1 MDNERELG
9 PANRGWAMDGSEWIA
24 GQFEANHSR
33 LEGMAYRMLGSRAEA
48 EDAVQE
54 AWLKVMR
61 ADRDAVENVAGW
73 LTTVTGRVCLD
84 RLRSR
89 RAKREDAVG
98 VDFPDVVNSAT
109 IADPLEASVMA
120 ESVGAALL
128 VVLDSLAPDE
138 RVAFV
143 LHDVFGVPF
152 DTIAEVVG
160 RSPQAAR
167 QLASR
172 ARRRVQGAPD
182 FRNVDLVQHRAL
194 VEAFLRAAREGDF
207 EGLVH
212 LLDPDVV
219 FEPDQA
225 ALLMGSRP
233 QTRGAREVASA
244 LSGGARGARLVLANG
259 LAALAWAPGG
269 NVRSV
274 IEFSVVDDRITA
286 ITVTADAERIAQLDV
301 MTLTRRVPRD
311 QE

>member
-1 MDNERELG
+1 MEEI
-9 PANRGWAMDGSEWIA
+9 EWVA
-24 GQFEANHSR
+24 GQFQANRTR

-54 AWLKVMR
+54 AWLKAMR
-61 ADRDAVENVAGW
+61 ADRDAVENLSGW
-73 LTTVTGRVCLD
+73 LTTVTARVCLD

-89 RAKREDAVG
+89 SARPEHAMGIDV
-98 VDFPDVVNSAT
+98 PDVEDSFAEN
-109 IADPLEASVMA
+109 DPAEAALLA

-128 VVLDSLAPDE
+128 VVLNSLAPDE

-143 LHDVFGVPF
+143 LHDVFAVPF
-152 DTIAEVVG
+152 DTIGEVVG

-172 ARRRVQGAPD
+172 ARRRVQGTPAVGS
-182 FRNVDLVQHRAL
+182 VDLVQQRTL

-207 EGLVH
+207 EALVGLLH
-212 LLDPDVV
+212 PDVV

-225 ALLMGSRP
+225 ALRMGSRP
-233 QTRGAREVASA
+233 RTRGARDVASA

-269 NVRSV
+269 NIRSV
-274 IEFSVVDDRITA
+274 IEFKVVDDRIAA
-286 ITVTADAERIAQLDV
+286 ITVTADADRIAQLDV
-301 MTLTRRVPRD
+301 VTLNSVASQDRNGRRTSND
-311 QE
+311 S

>member
-1 MDNERELG
+1 MGEI
-9 PANRGWAMDGSEWIA
+9 EWVA
-24 GQFEANHSR
+24 DQFQASRPR
-33 LEGMAYRMLGSRAEA
+33 LEGMAYRMLGSRTEA

-61 ADRDAVENVAGW
+61 ADPDAVENLSGW

-89 RAKREDAVG
+89 RARPEDAVG
-98 VDFPDVVNSAT
+98 VELPDVEGSV
-109 IADPLEASVMA
+109 IEDDPAEAAILA

-143 LHDVFGVPF
+143 LHDVFAVPF
-152 DTIAEVVG
+152 DTIGEVVG

-172 ARRRVQGAPD
+172 GRRRVQGGQASGS
-182 FRNVDLVQHRAL
+182 VDLVRHRAL

-207 EGLVH
+207 EALVS
-212 LLDPDVV
+212 LLHPDVV
-219 FEPDQA
+219 LEPDQA
-225 ALLMGSRP
+225 ALQMGSRLRT
-233 QTRGAREVASA
+233 QGAREVASA
-244 LSGGARGARLVLANG
+244 LSGGARGTRLVLANG
-259 LAALAWAPGG
+259 RTALAWAPGG
-269 NVRSV
+269 RVRSI

-286 ITVTADAERIAQLDV
+286 ITVTADADRMAQLDV
-301 MTLTRRVPRD
+301 VALESAASHEKIDPGTSSAMKGSQDL
-311 QE
+311 

>member
-1 MDNERELG
+1 
-9 PANRGWAMDGSEWIA
+9 
-24 GQFEANHSR
+24 
-33 LEGMAYRMLGSRAEA
+33 MLGSRAEA

-61 ADRDAVENVAGW
+61 ADRDAIENMSGW

-89 RAKREDAVG
+89 RSRPEDAAGIDV
-98 VDFPDVVNSAT
+98 PDAEDSA
-109 IADPLEASVMA
+109 AENDPAEAALLA

-143 LHDVFGVPF
+143 LHDVFAVPF
-152 DTIAEVVG
+152 DTIGEVVG

-172 ARRRVQGAPD
+172 GRRRVQGTSAVG
-182 FRNVDLVQHRAL
+182 NVDLVQHRAL

-207 EGLVH
+207 EGLVR
-212 LLDPDVV
+212 LLHPDVV

-225 ALLMGSRP
+225 ALQMGSRP
-233 QTRGAREVASA
+233 RTRGAEEVASA

-269 NVRSV
+269 HIRSV
-274 IEFSVVDDRITA
+274 IEFTVVDDRIVA
-286 ITVTADAERIAQLDV
+286 ISVTADTDRIAQLDV
-301 MTLTRRVPRD
+301 MTLDRERHSLP
-311 QE
+311 E